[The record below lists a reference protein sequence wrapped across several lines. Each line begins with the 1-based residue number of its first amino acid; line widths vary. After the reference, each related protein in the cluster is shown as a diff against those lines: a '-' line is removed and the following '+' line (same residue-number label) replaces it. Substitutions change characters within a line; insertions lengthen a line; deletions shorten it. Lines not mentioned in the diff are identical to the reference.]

1 MGYGSISLSS
11 RILKTSVKKG
21 VHKAVQQT
29 VEFKTSRKSVGRLI
43 LVEGKNYRVGS
54 DKSCQIQLSGSDI
67 KPEHALLY
75 SRDGALWIEP
85 TDAAKLLLNGTPVTA
100 ASVVNNGDWVAFGA
114 TLLQLHLPEAATD
127 NTRVEAQP
135 ALDVETK
142 HSSDEVIIGRA
153 PGCGLPIDSPL
164 ISREHARLR
173 IAADG
178 IWLEDFKSTNGTWVN
193 GARVDEPMLLHPGD
207 QISFANF
214 GFVFTGTSL
223 EPTEVGNRVRVAA
236 HQLTK
241 TVTDRT
247 SGKPKNL
254 LSGIDLVINPG
265 EFVVIF
271 GTSGSGKSTLLDAL
285 NGRRPASSG
294 RVSYNGVDL
303 YRSFDLF
310 RSGIGYVPQQDI
322 VHRKISVRNALRYTA
337 RLRLP
342 EDTSA
347 EEIDIYIDRVLER
360 VDLSEKADLAVDT
373 PAPLSGGQLK
383 RVSLAVEL
391 VANPNILF
399 LDEATSGLDAGT
411 DKKMMRLFEE
421 LANDGKTVACVTHS
435 LENIDHCHLVA
446 LLHQGHLVY
455 YGPPGEAA
463 KHFGVARLSDIYETL
478 DAQGAPFWSEHFA
491 KSEQH
496 KRYVRERL
504 AAEPATSTEDA
515 SAPAKTEKANRGKR
529 NWFNLKPAATLMRRY
544 VDLLLSDRINL
555 LVLLLQAP
563 LIALVVGAVFDTGG
577 ELTKRAAAESQIA
590 FVFVLSAIWFGCIN
604 SAREI
609 VKELPIYLRERAVT
623 IELPAYLL
631 SKLIPLAL
639 LCLLQCASFLAIVTW
654 MLDLSGPF
662 GDRLIT
668 LFFAGLAATCM
679 GLAVSAFVN
688 SNDKAIAALPLL
700 LIPQFILSNAVVA
713 LSGTTEVFARIA
725 VIAYWALDAMR
736 TTLDPTLL
744 ALRDYNSKPLIAIS
758 GEWGSDI
765 AYLAIQAVAFLLLAL
780 LGLKLK
786 DRKV

>member
-1 MGYGSISLSS
+1 M
-11 RILKTSVKKG
+11 
-21 VHKAVQQT
+21 QQV
-29 VEFKTSRKSVGRLI
+29 VEFKTSRKSAGRLV
-43 LVEGKNYRVGS
+43 LAEGADYCVGS
-54 DKSCQIQLSGSDI
+54 SKSCQIQFAGPDI
-67 KPEHALLY
+67 LPEHARLY
-75 SRDGALWIEP
+75 TRDGTLWIEP
-85 TDAAKLLLNGTPVTA
+85 IGSSKLMLNGSPITA
-100 ASVVNNGDWVAFGA
+100 ASVINNGDWVAFGA
-114 TLLQLHLPEAATD
+114 ILLQVHLPEEPTD
-127 NTRVEAQP
+127 KEKSEAQP
-135 ALDVETK
+135 ALDVAAK
-142 HSSDEVIIGRA
+142 HGSDEVIIGRA

-164 ISREHARLR
+164 ISREHARLL
-173 IAADG
+173 ITADG
-178 IWLEDFKSTNGTWVN
+178 IWLEDLRSTNGTWVN
-193 GARVDEPMLLHPGD
+193 GKRIEERLQLHPGD

-241 TVTDRT
+241 TVTDRAT
-247 SGKPKNL
+247 GKPKNL

-285 NGRRPASSG
+285 NGRRPATSG
-294 RVSYNGVDL
+294 MVAYNGVDL

-342 EDTSA
+342 EDTSDN
-347 EEIDIYIDRVLER
+347 EIDTYIDRVLER
-360 VDLSEKADLAVDT
+360 VDLTEKADMAVDT

-411 DKKMMRLFEE
+411 DKKMMRLFAQ
-421 LANDGKTVACVTHS
+421 LAGDGKTVACVTHS

-463 KHFGVARLSDIYETL
+463 DHFGVARLSDIYEAL
-478 DAQGAPFWSEHFA
+478 DSRDATFWSERFA
-491 KSEQH
+491 SSDQH
-496 KRYVRERL
+496 ARYVRERL
-504 AAEPATSTEDA
+504 AAEPTALTNQET
-515 SAPAKTEKANRGKR
+515 APANSADTQRKR
-529 NWFNLKPAATLMRRY
+529 AWFNLKPAGTLMRRY
-544 VDLLLSDRINL
+544 IDLLFSDRMNL

-563 LIALVVGAVFDTGG
+563 LIALVVGAVFDTSGTLP
-577 ELTKRAAAESQIA
+577 ERATSESQIA

-631 SKLIPLAL
+631 SKLVPLAL
-639 LCLLQCASFLAIVTW
+639 LCLVQCASFLAIVTL

-662 GDRLIT
+662 GERLLT

-700 LIPQFILSNAVVA
+700 LIPQFILSNAVVH
-713 LSGTTEVFARIA
+713 LSGTTEGVARGT

-736 TTLDPTLL
+736 TTLDPALL
-744 ALRDYNSKPLIAIS
+744 ALRTYTGTPLITVS
-758 GEWGSDI
+758 GEWWSDI
-765 AYLAIQAVAFLLLAL
+765 VYLAIQATAFLLLAL
-780 LGLKLK
+780 FALKLK